1 MQQELGRTTFGQVG
15 IQKRDKDLWSLGVLP
30 VMMVGAV
37 SGIVGL
43 YWDVAWHVDKGR
55 DSFFTPP
62 HNFLYGAIAIVLLMS
77 VVALVRD
84 RRDTPLHLPIGR
96 LRLHPGVLIVAV
108 GAALELFFAP
118 ADELWHRLF
127 GPDATLWAPMHLVG
141 LTGLTL
147 AAFGS
152 LVSAWVETRLAT
164 EPARKRLFALVTLF
178 FAAILLA
185 WSAVLMAEFEF
196 YIQVFPTFWHPLL
209 LTGLPAFTLVLMARL
224 RPLPWA
230 ATLTALGFGALRL
243 LLAVFLMGT
252 SALDLAGD
260 TRPLIPVF
268 ILAGL
273 AADLLVS
280 RLPAWAVGLAVGAT
294 SLLTNWFLVGTVGLM
309 SWHRGA
315 LLVGVPLGLLLAC
328 VLGVLGSLAAKAL
341 APKPEART

>member
-1 MQQELGRTTFGQVG
+1 MQRELGRTALRRVDKQN
-15 IQKRDKDLWSLGVLP
+15 KDLWSLGVLP
-30 VMMVGAV
+30 ILMAGTV

-43 YWDVAWHVDKGR
+43 YWDVAWHIDKGR

-84 RRDTPLHLPIGR
+84 QRDTPLHLPVGR
-96 LRLHPGVLIVAV
+96 LRLHPGVLVVAV

-147 AAFGS
+147 AAFGG
-152 LVSAWVETRLAT
+152 LVSAWVEAHLASEPTRT
-164 EPARKRLFALVTLF
+164 RLFAWVTLF

-185 WSAVLMAEFEF
+185 WSAVLTAEFEF

-209 LTGLPAFTLVLMARL
+209 VTGLPAFTLVLMARL

-243 LLAVFLMGT
+243 LLALFLMGT
-252 SALDLAGD
+252 AALDLAGD

-268 ILAGL
+268 VLAGL
-273 AADLLVS
+273 TADLLVP
-280 RLPAWAVGLAVGAT
+280 RLPAWAVGLAVGGV
-294 SLLTNWFLVGTVGLM
+294 SLLTNGLLVGAVGLM
-309 SWHRGA
+309 SWHGGA
-315 LLVGVPLGLLLAC
+315 LLVGAPAGLLLAC
-328 VLGVLGSLAAKAL
+328 ALGVLGNLAAQAL
-341 APKPEART
+341 GPKPEARM

>member
-1 MQQELGRTTFGQVG
+1 MQRELGRTALRRVG
-15 IQKRDKDLWSLGVLP
+15 EQNKDLWSLGVLP
-30 VMMVGAV
+30 ILMAGAV

-43 YWDVAWHVDKGR
+43 YWDVAWHIDKGR

-84 RRDTPLHLPIGR
+84 QRDTPLHLPVGR
-96 LRLHPGVLIVAV
+96 LWLHPGVLVVVV

-147 AAFGS
+147 AAFGA
-152 LVSAWVETRLAT
+152 LVSAWVEARLAS
-164 EPARKRLFALVTLF
+164 EPARKRLFAWVTLF
-178 FAAILLA
+178 FAAMLLA
-185 WSAVLMAEFEF
+185 WSAVLTAEFEF

-209 LTGLPAFTLVLMARL
+209 LTGLPAFSLVLMARL

-230 ATLTALGFGALRL
+230 ATLTALGFGALRM
-243 LLAVFLMGT
+243 LLALFLMRT

-268 ILAGL
+268 VLAGL
-273 AADLLVS
+273 AADLLVP
-280 RLPAWAVGLAVGAT
+280 RLPTWATGLAVGGT
-294 SLLTNWFLVGTVGLM
+294 SLLTNGLLVSTVGLM
-309 SWHRGA
+309 SWHGGA
-315 LLVGVPLGLLLAC
+315 LLGGVPAGLLLAC
-328 VLGVLGSLAAKAL
+328 ALGMLGSLAAKAL
-341 APKPEART
+341 GPKPEAHA

>member
-1 MQQELGRTTFGQVG
+1 MPQELKRTAVRQVG
-15 IQKRDKDLWSLGVLP
+15 EWDKDLWSLGVLP
-30 VMMVGAV
+30 VLMVGAV

-43 YWDVAWHVDKGR
+43 YWDVAWHIDKGR
-55 DSFFTPP
+55 DNFFTLP
-62 HNFLYGAIAIVLLMS
+62 HNFLYGAIAIVLVMCA
-77 VVALVRD
+77 VALVHD
-84 RRDTPLHLPIGR
+84 RRNTPLHLAIGR
-96 LRLHPGVLIVAV
+96 LRLHPGVLVVAV

-147 AAFGS
+147 AAFGG
-152 LVSAWVETRLAT
+152 LVSAWVEARLT
-164 EPARKRLFALVTLF
+164 SEPARKRLFARVTLF

-185 WSAVLMAEFEF
+185 WSAVLTAEFEF

-209 LTGLPAFTLVLMARL
+209 VTGLPAFTLILMARL

-243 LLAVFLMGT
+243 LLALILMGT

-268 ILAGL
+268 VLAGL
-273 AADLLVS
+273 TADLLAP
-280 RLPAWAVGLAVGAT
+280 RLPAWAVGLAVGGV
-294 SLLTNWFLVGTVGLM
+294 SLLTNGLLVGAIGLM
-309 SWHRGA
+309 SWHGGA
-315 LLVGVPLGLLLAC
+315 LLVGVPVGLLLAC
-328 VLGVLGSLAAKAL
+328 ALGVLGNLAAQAL
-341 APKPEART
+341 GPKPEARV

>member
-1 MQQELGRTTFGQVG
+1 MQRELGRATLGPAGRRQ
-15 IQKRDKDLWSLGVLP
+15 RREDLWSLGVLP
-30 VMMVGAV
+30 VLMAGAV

-43 YWDVAWHVDKGR
+43 YWDVAWHIDRGR
-55 DSFFTPP
+55 DSFFTLP
-62 HNFLYGAIAIVLLMS
+62 HNFLYSAIAVVLLTS
-77 VVALVRD
+77 VFALARD
-84 RRDTPLHLPIGR
+84 RRDTPLHLPVGR

-147 AAFGS
+147 AAFGA
-152 LVSAWVETRLAT
+152 LMSAWLELRLAR
-164 EPARKRLFALVTLF
+164 EPARKRLFAWVTLF

-185 WSAVLMAEFEF
+185 WSAVLTAEFEF

-243 LLAVFLMGT
+243 LLALFLMGT
-252 SALDLAGD
+252 AALDLAGD
-260 TRPLIPVF
+260 TRPLIPIF
-268 ILAGL
+268 LLAAL
-273 AADLLVS
+273 AADLLAP
-280 RLPAWAVGLAVGAT
+280 RLPAWAVGLVVGVL
-294 SLLTNWFLVGTVGLM
+294 SLLTNALLVATVGLM
-309 SWHRGA
+309 SWHGGA
-315 LLVGVPLGLLLAC
+315 LLVGVPIGLLLAC
-328 VLGVLGSLAAKAL
+328 VLGVLGHLTAEAL
-341 APKPEART
+341 APAREGQG